1 MQNGKIKKRSST
13 ASIEHSFLAIV
24 EKPAG
29 AANSFWPAF
38 TWLFKLANFV
48 AKAKANKSLPANE
61 RHTHRAAPSICVCA
75 VCVLLFGSN

>member
-1 MQNGKIKKRSST
+1 MQKKRSST
-13 ASIEHSFLAIV
+13 ANIEHSFLAIV

-29 AANSFWPAF
+29 AANSFWPTF

-61 RHTHRAAPSICVCA
+61 RHTQQLSLCVC
-75 VCVLLFGSN
+75 VCCSLDQIESRF